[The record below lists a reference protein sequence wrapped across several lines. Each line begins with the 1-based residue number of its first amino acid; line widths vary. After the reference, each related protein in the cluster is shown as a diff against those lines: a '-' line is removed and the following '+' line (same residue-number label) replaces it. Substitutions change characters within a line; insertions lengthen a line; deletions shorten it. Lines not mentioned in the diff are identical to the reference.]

1 MLIFTKEVTI
11 MKKNNQSLRTRE
23 GRDNVE
29 NMENVLDDHYAKR
42 QLY

>member
-1 MLIFTKEVTI
+1 MLIFTKEVAI
-11 MKKNNQSLRTRE
+11 MKKNNQSLRAEE
-23 GRDNVE
+23 GRDNIE